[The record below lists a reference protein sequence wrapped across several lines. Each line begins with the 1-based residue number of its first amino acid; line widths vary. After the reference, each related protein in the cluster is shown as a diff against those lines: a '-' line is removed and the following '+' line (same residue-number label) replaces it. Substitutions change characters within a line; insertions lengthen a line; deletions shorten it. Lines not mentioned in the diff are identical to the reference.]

1 MRTRS
6 IRAGDVVEVDKRGRR
21 FHALVLSLEPDE
33 GLELRP
39 RQRGI
44 TFRQATA
51 REVVDHWSHARPW
64 ERGNPDEL
72 PAPGEPGEQLGLL

>member
-1 MRTRS
+1 
-6 IRAGDVVEVDKRGRR
+6 VVEVDKRGRR
-21 FHALVLSLEPDE
+21 FHALVLSLQPDE

-39 RQRGI
+39 LGRGI
-44 TFRQATA
+44 SFRHATA

-64 ERGNPDEL
+64 ERGHGDEP

>member
-1 MRTRS
+1 
-6 IRAGDVVEVDKRGRR
+6 VEIDKRGRR

-39 RQRGI
+39 LQRGI

-64 ERGNPDEL
+64 ERDGRTPL
-72 PAPGEPGEQLGLL
+72 AAGGEPGEQLGLL

>member
-21 FHALVLSLEPDE
+21 FHAVVLSLQPDE

-39 RQRGI
+39 LQRGVS
-44 TFRQATA
+44 FRHATA

-64 ERGNPDEL
+64 ERDGREPL
-72 PAPGEPGEQLGLL
+72 PGAGDPGEQLGLL